1 MRVIAGERKGHNL
14 KTPEGLSTRPTSD
27 KVKGSLFS
35 MLQDF
40 VYGKKVLDLFAGSGA
55 LGIEALSRGAHSC
68 IFLDTDFKARQC
80 IKDNLIHTKFTNNGE
95 ILNSDSITYLKTCSA
110 TFDLIFID
118 PPYNKG
124 LSAKALEIIS
134 ERKLLNPG
142 GFISVETDETEPPLP
157 DYDGLLCV
165 KSKQYGRISL
175 KIYKNSID
183 YL

>member
-14 KTPEGLSTRPTSD
+14 KTPEGLTTRPTSD

-40 VYGKKVLDLFAGSGA
+40 VYGKKALDLFAGSGA

-68 IFLDTDFKARQC
+68 VFIDTYFKARAC
-80 IKDNLIHTKFTNNGE
+80 IKDNLSHTKLEGV
-95 ILNSDSITYLKTCSA
+95 ILNSDSITYLKTCTT

-142 GFISVETDETEPPLP
+142 GFISVETDEIEPPLP

-165 KSKQYGRISL
+165 KDKRYGRISL

>member
-35 MLQDF
+35 MLHDF
-40 VYGKKVLDLFAGSGA
+40 VYEKKVLDLFAGSGA
-55 LGIEALSRGAHSC
+55 LGIEALSRGANSC
-68 IFLDTDFKARQC
+68 VFLDTDSKARAC
-80 IKDNLIHTKFTNNGE
+80 IKDNLIHTKFTEKSE
-95 ILNSDSITYLKTCSA
+95 ILNYDSILYLKTCSN

-124 LSAKALEIIS
+124 LSGKALEIIS

-142 GFISVETDETEPPLP
+142 GYISVETDETEPPLP
-157 DYDGLLCV
+157 EYDGLLCV
-165 KSKQYGRISL
+165 KNKRYGRISL